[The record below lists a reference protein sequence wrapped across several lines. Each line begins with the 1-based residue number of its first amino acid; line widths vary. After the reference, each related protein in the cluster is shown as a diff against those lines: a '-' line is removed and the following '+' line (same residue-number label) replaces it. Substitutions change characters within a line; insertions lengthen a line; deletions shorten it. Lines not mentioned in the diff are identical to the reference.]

1 MNPIVIKIKEE
12 MVRQGLS
19 EQKLADKAGLTQNKV
34 HRIVSGKAKRL
45 DIEAIN
51 SLVSALGID
60 SGDASVTPIIGTSR
74 EGLSFSEKAV
84 GQVGEQ
90 QEPQTI
96 LQRLGGQDFSPQVLQ
111 MAGFLDLMTK
121 DMTDEERN
129 AFARELFED
138 TVQKLKDRKK

>member
-19 EQKLADKAGLTQNKV
+19 EQRLADKAGLTQNKV

-60 SGDASVTPIIGTSR
+60 SSDASVTPITGTSSEWVTFGPRPGPASPDPIRQAIER
-74 EGLSFSEKAV
+74 ELDRMTRKQLAELLNQLVSENEEN
-84 GQVGEQ
+84 GEQ
-90 QEPQTI
+90 Q
-96 LQRLGGQDFSPQVLQ
+96 
-111 MAGFLDLMTK
+111 
-121 DMTDEERN
+121 
-129 AFARELFED
+129 
-138 TVQKLKDRKK
+138 